1 MTPALLRAII
11 RSYHEFSMTKEKE
24 VVIFGTE
31 KFAELADVY
40 LTIDSPHK
48 VAAFTVHDRYIQE
61 RQFRDKIVTP
71 FEGLVEA
78 YPPDRYAM
86 FIAIGFSKLNRA
98 RTEIYEQ
105 CKMRGYEMIQYI
117 NSKAMH
123 WGEIKV
129 GDNVFIFEQNVI
141 QPFVQIG
148 NNTILW
154 SGNHIGHHSRIG
166 NNVFIASHVVISG
179 NCRIGDNCF
188 MGVNAAVAD
197 GVTVAPFSFI
207 GMSAVITTD
216 TVEKGVYRGPKSEP
230 EPYNTDRLR
239 GF

>member
-1 MTPALLRAII
+1 M
-11 RSYHEFSMTKEKE
+11 EKE
-24 VVIFGTE
+24 IVIFGISS
-31 KFAELADVY
+31 FAEVASVY
-40 LTIDSPHK
+40 LTKDSPNQ

-61 RQFRDKIVTP
+61 RQLRGKIVTP
-71 FEGLVEA
+71 FEGLVES
-78 YPPDRYAM
+78 YPADRYAM
-86 FIAIGFSKLNRA
+86 FVAIGYSKLNRL

-105 CKMRGYEMIQYI
+105 CKGLGYEMIQYI
-117 NSKAMH
+117 NSKTLH
-123 WGEIKV
+123 WGDIKM

-141 QPFVQIG
+141 QPFVEIG

-197 GVTVAPFSFI
+197 GVTIAPFSFI
-207 GMSAVITTD
+207 GMSAVITRD
-216 TVEKGVYRGPKSEP
+216 TVEKGVYRGHKSMP
-230 EPYNTDRLR
+230 EKYNTDKMW